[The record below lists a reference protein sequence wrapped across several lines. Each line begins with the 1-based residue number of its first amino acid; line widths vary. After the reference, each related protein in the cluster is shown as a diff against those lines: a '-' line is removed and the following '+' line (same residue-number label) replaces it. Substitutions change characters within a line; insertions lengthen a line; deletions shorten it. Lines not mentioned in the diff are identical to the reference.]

1 MERDNHVGPTHARG
15 RSTPGVILGALAS
28 RLGKLVDTMES
39 DARDLRLISEGQARE
54 LRNLRIEAEHLLL
67 EHSNAG

>member
-1 MERDNHVGPTHARG
+1 MSGHARP
-15 RSTPGVILGALAS
+15 RKEYPVLILAALAS

-54 LRNLRIEAEHLLL
+54 LRSLRIEAEHLLL
-67 EHSNAG
+67 EESNAG